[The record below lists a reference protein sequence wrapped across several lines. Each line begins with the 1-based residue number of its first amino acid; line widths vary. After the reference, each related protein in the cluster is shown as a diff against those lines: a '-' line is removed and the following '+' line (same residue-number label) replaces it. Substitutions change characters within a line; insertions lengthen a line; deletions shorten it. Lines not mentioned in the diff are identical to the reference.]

1 MPTRSKTANSNGGGI
16 RSSARRAML
25 IATSRG
31 EELEQ
36 LRSALAGQW
45 RIMSCIDSGE
55 LLSMSLASPC
65 FAVLVDV
72 DFLRDVASQDSGAQ
86 AGGAEAGLHL
96 LWKRVPGAH
105 VVILAGAGDM
115 REVVAT
121 VKKGADNYLTYP
133 IHPDEVRYVL
143 ESLEAAHRMEGELSY
158 LRDSFWGEDVKRL
171 TRTESPAMREVLT
184 KAKAAAPTS
193 ALILLTGESGTG
205 KSSLAK
211 LIHAHSMR
219 KDKPFVAV
227 HCGAIP
233 DTLVE
238 SELFGHEKGAFT
250 GAVRRKLGK
259 FEIAHGGTLFLDEV
273 GTLSMA
279 AQVKL
284 LQVLQEKTFHRVGG
298 ETDILTDARVIA
310 AANQDLKAM
319 VREGRFREDLYYR
332 LNVFP
337 LDIPPLRE
345 RKMDI
350 PLLVASFLERL
361 GSEYGKQL
369 HGVTPETLEALARYD
384 WPGNVRE
391 LENLVERAFILED
404 SHMLTLDSF
413 PVEFHPAHA
422 CYAEQ
427 AQRSVGAEMT
437 LAEVREQA
445 RDAVEKQYLQDVLA
459 MHGGRINKTAAH
471 AGITPRQ
478 LHKLM
483 ARHGLDKK
491 QYKNASG
498 GQGIIDPQAP

>member
-1 MPTRSKTANSNGGGI
+1 MPTKI
-16 RSSARRAML
+16 RNTHHSHHAGSAASSRGRRVLL
-25 IATSRG
+25 IATPRRD
-31 EELEQ
+31 ELES
-36 LRSALAGQW
+36 LRTALTGQW
-45 RIMSCIDSGE
+45 RIVSCTNPGE
-55 LLSMSLASPC
+55 LAAMNLAGPC
-65 FAVLVDV
+65 FAVLVDAE
-72 DFLRDVASQDSGAQ
+72 FLHRLAGETDAMAEASETCGSS
-86 AGGAEAGLHL
+86 EAGLHA
-96 LWKRVPGAH
+96 LWKRFPNAS
-105 VVILAGAGDM
+105 VVIMAGSGDM

-143 ESLEAAHRMEGELSY
+143 ESLEAADRMEGELSY

-171 TRTESPAMREVLT
+171 TRTESPAMREVLA

-205 KSSLAK
+205 KSALAK
-211 LIHAHSMR
+211 LIHTHSMR

-233 DTLVE
+233 ETLVE

-259 FEIAHGGTLFLDEV
+259 FEIAHGGTIFLDEV

-298 ETDILTDARVIA
+298 ETDIHTDARVIA

-337 LDIPPLRE
+337 LEIPPLRE
-345 RKMDI
+345 RKEDI
-350 PLLVASFLERL
+350 PLLVSGFLERL
-361 GSEYGKQL
+361 SGEYGK
-369 HGVTPETLEALARYD
+369 GVYGATPVTLDALAQYD

-391 LENLVERAFILED
+391 LENLVERAYIL
-404 SHMLTLDSF
+404 SGSRMLTLEHF
-413 PVEFHPAHA
+413 PAEFHPAHGG
-422 CYAEQ
+422 YASP
-427 AQRSVGAEMT
+427 AQRIAGAGMT
-437 LAEVREQA
+437 LAEAREHA
-445 RDAVEKQYLQDVLA
+445 KDALEKQYLHDVLTL
-459 MHGGRINKTAAH
+459 HHGRINKTAAH
-471 AGITPRQ
+471 AGITTRQ
-478 LHKLM
+478 LNKLM
-483 ARHGLDKK
+483 TRHGLDK
-491 QYKNASG
+491 NAFK
-498 GQGIIDPQAP
+498 